1 MSSKK
6 LPVDRDRKT
15 SPPTAVGR
23 DATITG
29 GWPWWKAHHSR
40 ATVLVASALPFLLVL
55 TIWQVFGASDGP
67 RSIFLPPPTRVAG
80 AFLELLGQQDFYADV
95 GWSVYRVTVA
105 FLLAVVVAVP
115 VGILAGRFEPVA
127 ILVHPINDFTRYLPV
142 PSLVPLCIL
151 WVGIGDVNKILVIFI
166 GTVFQVIPLVSDT
179 AATVPESLVDLSRV
193 HGASRWQ
200 VLRRVVVP
208 WCAPTI
214 YDHCRVALGWAWSY
228 LVVAELVATTSGIG
242 RVIIQAQRFLQTPR
256 VMAGIL
262 AIGFLGLLFDQFMKA
277 IRPRLF
283 PWAVAR

>member
-1 MSSKK
+1 MAGAS
-6 LPVDRDRKT
+6 
-15 SPPTAVGR
+15 
-23 DATITG
+23 
-29 GWPWWKAHHSR
+29 WWKSHYTR
-40 ATVLVASALPFLLVL
+40 AGVLVASAIPFVIVL
-55 TIWQVFGASDGP
+55 AAWQFFGASEGP
-67 RSIFLPPPTRVAG
+67 RSIFLPPPTKVAA
-80 AFLELLGQQDFYADV
+80 AFLELFTEQDFYADI

-105 FLLAVVVAVP
+105 FVLSVAIAIP
-115 VGILAGRFEPVA
+115 VGILAGRFEAIA

-166 GTVFQVIPLVSDT
+166 GTVFQVVPLVADT
-179 AATVPESLVDLSRV
+179 AATVPQSLVDLSRV
-193 HGASRWQ
+193 HGASRRET
-200 VLRRVVVP
+200 LLRVVLP

-214 YDHCRVALGWAWSY
+214 FDHCRVALGWAWSY

-262 AIGFLGLLFDQFMKA
+262 VIGLLGLLFDQIMKA
-277 IRPRLF
+277 MRPRLF